1 VREKSP
7 VRVSDPSGPVRN
19 IFTRE
24 FLALIRNARAKALEE
39 LRPMLRLQQLD
50 IGELIRLLE
59 ILNIAYIDQP
69 GRRLIQQYVLQA
81 YRRGIDNTHQTL
93 VAQTRPQHRVVDIG
107 LNFTR
112 PDERAIAN
120 LSAVSLSDLKGFT
133 GEMNKKIIRDIV
145 EADKKGAGITKF
157 SEIIQQ
163 HYNGIGAVRAEAIA
177 RTVSTQSY
185 NEAAWSRTKDYAP
198 FKEWLPTTGD
208 HRTRPSHL
216 AMKGVVID
224 VDEAFEVPAFMASK
238 NTRVPA
244 CKMMYPADSSLGAPA
259 AQIIQ
264 CRCALAPRFLK
275 K

>member
-1 VREKSP
+1 M
-7 VRVSDPSGPVRN
+7 VSQDPSRPIRS

-24 FLALIRNARAKALEE
+24 FLALIRNARSRALEE
-39 LRPMLRLQQLD
+39 LQPMLRQQRLD
-50 IGELIRLLE
+50 IGELVRLIEL
-59 ILNIAYIDQP
+59 LNIAYIDQP
-69 GRRLIQQYVLQA
+69 GRTLIEHYVMQA
-81 YRRGIDNTHQTL
+81 YRQGINNTHSIL
-93 VAQTRPQHRVVDIG
+93 VAQTKPQHRKIEIG

-112 PDERAIAN
+112 PDEQAIAN
-120 LSAVSLSDLKGFT
+120 LSAVSISDLKGFT
-133 GEMNKKIIRDIV
+133 GEMSKKIVRDIV

-163 HYNGIGAVRAEAIA
+163 HYNGIGASRAETIA

-185 NEAAWSRTKDYAP
+185 NEAAWSRTREYAP
-198 FKEWLPTTGD
+198 YKGWVPTIGD

-216 AMKGVVID
+216 AMKGVIVE
-224 VDEAFEVPAFMASK
+224 VDEPFDVPAFMTSK

-244 CKMMYPADSSLGAPA
+244 CRMMYPGDSSLGATA

-264 CRCALAPRFLK
+264 CRCAVVPQFLK